1 MESAL
6 DGLPRTYVIKRSQH
20 LGYGFMAGYESP
32 TMVKIVEPNGP
43 SYKRLLPGDVIMAV
57 NGVNV
62 ENAPREQ
69 IIKMIQLN
77 DEQIE
82 IQVRQPTYEELI
94 RAKNLTDP
102 KFYTLNRPNNVGSLN
117 NRFPPNISPLN
128 RLVTSISQQQHQQH
142 SPNSPSSIN
151 APFVASSQQANQ
163 FSKNILK
170 QQSSF
175 GTNQDK
181 VNNNERVVGRI
192 TSNFGR
198 HSPIP
203 QRCKSSIDQN
213 CYSNKKAG
221 DEDNDQPLL
230 KRSNTMRPIKLP
242 SKVKE
247 IFEVVIKIFF
257 EVGHTRVLNY
267 NQGTTVGTILET
279 LNARLV
285 GNSEYSEQI
294 KQYFG
299 LAVTIGVNAESEF
312 CGQLLKRKM
321 LHVLDENYLIMKI
334 RELPYAPKL
343 RLLYRMVYPPADVNT
358 LYSQDKIA
366 FEYLYQQ
373 SCNDLKLERF
383 TPGLDEE
390 TALKLSALHLLEY
403 VYSNMSKA
411 HGNTRDPKVYMNLIK
426 KTPGIQHFIPVSIAD
441 NMVDKKGRKVSA
453 QYKKIRNRLTEHL
466 KRNFEEFDF
475 ELPKVRSTTNLNNY
489 STTSYHELSLPQ
501 TSPSDYVKLLF
512 LNYLSQLPCYG
523 NFKRPQR
530 ISTSPVERTSAGDCS
545 SSLESVPR
553 TSDSSP
559 LIRQDRNPTN
569 PTNNS
574 RAENLNSQ
582 NISRLAQMNSMR
594 SLCSAQSSS
603 ISQPIDQPDMAQ
615 TPSIESISSITFNM
629 QNSPSPQ
636 HPLTYL
642 PQPDESFS
650 ATKTAKTI
658 VEPSPKPREHK
669 HVPKTR
675 EYNSIEKLYSQRY
688 VFNERPIEEL
698 LKNAILL
705 PPPPPPLTSVDFN
718 ALPYQI
724 VNRRIDIRSASQ
736 LTRILS
742 DRDLEKLR
750 VPPPP
755 RMMN

>member
-77 DEQIE
+77 DQQIE

-102 KFYTLNRPNNVGSLN
+102 KFYTLNKSNNAGSLN
-117 NRFPPNISPLN
+117 SRFPPNISPLN
-128 RLVTSISQQQHQQH
+128 RLVTSISQQQQQQHQPPH
-142 SPNSPSSIN
+142 SPNSLSSIN
-151 APFVASSQQANQ
+151 TPAAGQ
-163 FSKNILK
+163 FLNTVLK
-170 QQSSF
+170 QNLTN

-181 VNNNERVVGRI
+181 INNNDRLLGRSH
-192 TSNFGR
+192 SNFGR

-213 CYSNKKAG
+213 NNSNKKAG
-221 DEDNDQPLL
+221 DGDNDQPLL

-267 NQGTTVGTILET
+267 NQETTVGTILET

-285 GNSEYSEQI
+285 GNSPYSEQI

-299 LAVTIGVNAESEF
+299 LAVTIGVNAESNS
-312 CGQLLKRKM
+312 GDQLLKRKL
-321 LHVLDENYLIMKI
+321 LHVLDENYSIMKI

-358 LYSQDKIA
+358 LYSQDKVA

-383 TPGLDEE
+383 TPELDQE

-403 VYSNMSKA
+403 VHSNLSKA
-411 HGNTRDPKVYMNLIK
+411 HGNTKDPKVYIKLVK
-426 KTPGIQHFIPVSIAD
+426 KTPGIQHFIPVSIAESI
-441 NMVDKKGRKVSA
+441 VDKKGRKIA
-453 QYKKIRNRLTEHL
+453 ANYKKIRNKLTEHL

-475 ELPKVRSTTNLNNY
+475 EPPKVKSTTNLNNY
-489 STTSYHELSLPQ
+489 TTTSYHELSFPQ
-501 TSPSDYVKLLF
+501 SSPSDYVKLLF

-523 NFKRPQR
+523 NSKRPQR
-530 ISTSPVERTSAGDCS
+530 TPTSPVERTSAGDCS

-569 PTNNS
+569 QTNTPRVENNNS
-574 RAENLNSQ
+574 H

-594 SLCSAQSSS
+594 SLCSVQSSS
-603 ISQPIDQPDMAQ
+603 ISQPVDQPDIAQ
-615 TPSIESISSITFNM
+615 TPSIESISSIAFNM

-636 HPLTYL
+636 QPPAYLLQDEIYPAIQTAIFNGEPL
-642 PQPDESFS
+642 
-650 ATKTAKTI
+650 
-658 VEPSPKPREHK
+658 PKPREQK
-669 HVPKTR
+669 HISRTQD
-675 EYNSIEKLYSQRY
+675 YNSIERLYSQRY
-688 VFNERPIEEL
+688 TFNEKPIEEL
-698 LKNAILL
+698 LKNVILL
-705 PPPPPPLTSVDFN
+705 PPPPPPPTSFN
-718 ALPYQI
+718 FDPMPYQV
-724 VNRRIDIRSASQ
+724 VNRKFDMRPTSQ
-736 LTRILS
+736 LTQVLS

-755 RMMN
+755 RMIN

>member
-1 MESAL
+1 MECAL
-6 DGLPRTYVIKRSQH
+6 DGLPRTYVIKRNRH

-77 DEQIE
+77 DKEIE
-82 IQVRQPTYEELI
+82 IQVRQPSYEELI

-102 KFYTLNRPNNVGSLN
+102 KFYTLNKSNNVGPLN
-117 NRFPPNISPLN
+117 NRFPLNVSPLN
-128 RLVTSISQQQHQQH
+128 RLVTSISQQQH
-142 SPNSPSSIN
+142 SPNSLSSIN
-151 APFVASSQQANQ
+151 TPAEGQ
-163 FSKNILK
+163 FSDTVLK
-170 QQSSF
+170 QKS
-175 GTNQDK
+175 TNKTNHDEI
-181 VNNNERVVGRI
+181 NNNERTLGRSH
-192 TSNFGR
+192 SNFGR
-198 HSPIP
+198 HSPMM

-213 CYSNKKAG
+213 SNSNKKGG
-221 DEDNDQPLL
+221 DADNDQPLL

-267 NQGTTVGTILET
+267 NQDTTAGTILET

-285 GNSEYSEQI
+285 GNTPHSEQI
-294 KQYFG
+294 KHYFG
-299 LAVTIGVNAESEF
+299 LAVTIGVNAESNTK
-312 CGQLLKRKM
+312 GKLL
-321 LHVLDENYLIMKI
+321 HILDEHDSIMKI
-334 RELPYAPKL
+334 RELPYASKL

-358 LYSQDKIA
+358 LYSQDKVA

-383 TPGLDEE
+383 IPELDQE

-403 VYSNMSKA
+403 VHSNLSKA
-411 HGNTRDPKVYMNLIK
+411 HGNSKDPKVYIKLVK
-426 KTPGIQHFIPVSIAD
+426 KTPGIQHFIPISIAESI
-441 NMVDKKGRKVSA
+441 VDKKGRKIA
-453 QYKKIRNRLTEHL
+453 ANHKKIRNKLTEHL

-475 ELPKVRSTTNLNNY
+475 EPPKVKSTTNLNNY
-489 STTSYHELSLPQ
+489 STTSYHELSFPQ
-501 TSPSDYVKLLF
+501 SSPSDYVKLLF

-523 NFKRPQR
+523 NSKRPQR
-530 ISTSPVERTSAGDCS
+530 TSTSPVERTSGGDCS

-559 LIRQDRNPTN
+559 LIRQNRNLTN
-569 PTNNS
+569 QIYTPRTENN
-574 RAENLNSQ
+574 NSQ

-594 SLCSAQSSS
+594 SLCSVQSSS
-603 ISQPIDQPDMAQ
+603 ISQPIDQPDVAQ

-629 QNSPSPQ
+629 QNSPSPPQQAAYLLQ
-636 HPLTYL
+636 HN
-642 PQPDESFS
+642 ESYP
-650 ATKTAKTI
+650 TI
-658 VEPSPKPREHK
+658 QAGKLHVHPSPKPREQR
-669 HVPKTR
+669 HVFKTQ

-688 VFNERPIEEL
+688 TFNEKPIEEL
-698 LKNAILL
+698 LRNVILL
-705 PPPPPPLTSVDFN
+705 PPPPPTPINIDHSSTSK
-718 ALPYQI
+718 
-724 VNRRIDIRSASQ
+724 
-736 LTRILS
+736 LTRVLS
-742 DRDLEKLR
+742 DRDLEELR

-755 RMMN
+755 RLN